1 MHGRKTLNRHAALM
15 NRMAQTLGINLTEMM
30 IRGQLGGED
39 WRAAV
44 VRCAD
49 CAEPTECLHWLTERG
64 EAGTGRGAAET
75 APEYCTNREMMARLR
90 EQLAQRE
97 LQDALAEGEK

>member
-15 NRMAQTLGINLTEMM
+15 NRMGQALGVNLTEMM
-30 IRGQLGGED
+30 LQGKLGGED

-49 CAEPTECLHWLTERG
+49 CPEPTECLHWLSAHDDESGPARP
-64 EAGTGRGAAET
+64 AAA
-75 APEYCTNREMMARLR
+75 APPYCTNRDMMARLR
-90 EQLAQRE
+90 ATLAQDQV
-97 LQDALAEGEK
+97 LANAEGDK